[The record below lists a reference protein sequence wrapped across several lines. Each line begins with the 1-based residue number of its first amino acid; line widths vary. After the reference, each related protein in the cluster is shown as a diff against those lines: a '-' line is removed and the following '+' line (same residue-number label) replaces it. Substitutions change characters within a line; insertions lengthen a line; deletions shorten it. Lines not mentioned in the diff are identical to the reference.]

1 MELALVQDR
10 SSERKG
16 GKDKPV
22 LEEEINYTIPS
33 IFMVEEY
40 E

>member
-10 SSERKG
+10 EE
-16 GKDKPV
+16 GKEGNKPV